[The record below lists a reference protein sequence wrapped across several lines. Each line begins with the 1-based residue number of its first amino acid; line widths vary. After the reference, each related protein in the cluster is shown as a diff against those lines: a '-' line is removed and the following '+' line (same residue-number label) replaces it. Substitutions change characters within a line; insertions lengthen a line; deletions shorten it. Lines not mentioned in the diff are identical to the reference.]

1 MSASPQ
7 RLGSHPRAGSHQ
19 APRRSRR
26 SRGRSRHQHLRRAVV
41 VIALRHSPLVGE
53 PFHRSCELRRPASK
67 QRPPGAILG
76 AASFSPRQFRCFAP
90 SASTTRAWTAFAQR
104 ANSALAS
111 ARFSHAGQR
120 FGVELCPPGRERP
133 RAFNS
138 SAPSGGTG
146 RRSFNWP
153 LPRGRR
159 RALRRRARCPRCH
172 FARAL
177 SVWCPPPWWRIKS
190 LNREKQR
197 AQRRPT
203 LGLSGTC
210 AGPSPS
216 GHQSMSEHRPAPE
229 EHQARGSAGS
239 VAS

>member
-1 MSASPQ
+1 MPKPA
-7 RLGSHPRAGSHQ
+7 RRGGTPRAARPVVQQHYQRKFESLRAST
-19 APRRSRR
+19 APIR
-26 SRGRSRHQHLRRAVV
+26 QTVL
-41 VIALRHSPLVGE
+41 E

-76 AASFSPRQFRCFAP
+76 AASFSPRQFRGFAR
-90 SASTTRAWTAFAQR
+90 STNPPRAWTAFAQR
-104 ANSALAS
+104 AKSALAC
-111 ARFSHAGQR
+111 ARFSVAGQR

-146 RRSFNWP
+146 RRTFNWP
-153 LPRGRR
+153 PPRERR
-159 RALRRRARCPRCH
+159 RALRRRARGPRRH

-177 SVWCPPPWWRIKS
+177 CVWFPPRWWRINPP
-190 LNREKQR
+190 NREKQR

-210 AGPSPS
+210 AAPSPS
-216 GHQSMSEHRPAPE
+216 GHQRMSEHRPAPE
-229 EHQARGSAGS
+229 EHHARVAADSA
-239 VAS
+239 AS